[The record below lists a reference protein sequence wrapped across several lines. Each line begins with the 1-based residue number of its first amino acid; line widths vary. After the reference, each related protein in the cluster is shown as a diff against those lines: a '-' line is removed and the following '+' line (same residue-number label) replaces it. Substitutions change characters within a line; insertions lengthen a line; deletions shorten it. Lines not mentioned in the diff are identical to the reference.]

1 MEPKPIVE
9 LHNHILG
16 ILLFNS
22 YDYINDTVKPA
33 YNGHP
38 WEMARCLLYIG
49 WLIYTGQ
56 LCRKYN
62 AIEN

>member
-38 WEMARCLLYIG
+38 WEMARLNKISTL
-49 WLIYTGQ
+49 
-56 LCRKYN
+56 
-62 AIEN
+62 